1 VVHNGPKR
9 VYFQFLSFA
18 GHYKQRVISPPFFI
32 EHMPKLEIAP
42 LSKTTLNKQDAK
54 IDAAGIEAC
63 RGGRTEAY
71 GQRGAAKKRGRE
83 TTDGCG

>member
-18 GHYKQRVISPPFFI
+18 GHYNIEKQRVISPPFFI

-54 IDAAGIEAC
+54 IDAAGIEAR
-63 RGGRTEAY
+63 RGGRT
-71 GQRGAAKKRGRE
+71 GA
-83 TTDGCG
+83 